1 MHIFGTGNLS
11 VPETTLT
18 GFSHYRVSKRKK
30 SSSIRNMLFPE
41 TLLSAALWRSSGY
54 IKQKKYRGRV

>member
-30 SSSIRNMLFPE
+30 NSSIRNMLFPE
-41 TLLSAALWRSSGY
+41 TLLSVAL
-54 IKQKKYRGRV
+54 